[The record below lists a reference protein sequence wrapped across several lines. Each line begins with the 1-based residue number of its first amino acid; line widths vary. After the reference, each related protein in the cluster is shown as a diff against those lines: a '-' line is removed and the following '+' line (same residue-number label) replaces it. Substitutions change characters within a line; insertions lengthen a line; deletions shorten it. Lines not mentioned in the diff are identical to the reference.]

1 MTESYIYSHLFHD
14 TLFFFFYFF
23 FDGNTVILRRHGN
36 GIGSVATLRDEDVVI
51 DVDPSCVA
59 YREGLLE
66 RRGDGE
72 STNKYGLRCVRL
84 FTFGG
89 LRTILYVK

>member
-1 MTESYIYSHLFHD
+1 MFPLYIFIFL
-14 TLFFFFYFF
+14 
-23 FDGNTVILRRHGN
+23 VQ
-36 GIGSVATLRDEDVVI
+36 VVV

-72 STNKYGLRCVRL
+72 STNKYGLRCVL
-84 FTFGG
+84 ISQTNNNQN
-89 LRTILYVK
+89 I